1 MKPSLLLRLTVIGIA
16 ALYLGLLIGFTVG
29 FGGDLPAA
37 AWVGLAVVAVVVSV
51 VAVATIALFE
61 RVEMDAGTN
70 AEMALPPAED
80 GRQRVLV
87 VADVGCEGSEACPL
101 ILSRID
107 RASSPEVLVVA
118 PAIGS
123 PLHHLTDDGVDER
136 ATAGRR
142 LDEIVS
148 LLRQEGIRAYG
159 MVGSDVPLEAIQD
172 ALAVFPAN
180 EIVVLAPPSDRSAW
194 SEHDLVERTRT
205 TFARPVTQVA
215 LPRAA

>member
-1 MKPSLLLRLTVIGIA
+1 MRPSLLLRLSVIGVA

-29 FGGDLPAA
+29 FGGDLPTA
-37 AWVGLAVVAVVVSV
+37 AWVGLAVVTVIVSV
-51 VAVATIALFE
+51 IAVATIALFE
-61 RVEMDAGTN
+61 RVEAGAGTSG
-70 AEMALPPAED
+70 EMALAPVED
-80 GRQRVLV
+80 GRRRVLV
-87 VADVGCEGSEACPL
+87 VADVGCEGSDACPL
-101 ILSRID
+101 ILSKIG
-107 RASSPEVLVVA
+107 RASGPEVLVVA
-118 PAIGS
+118 PAITS
-123 PLHHLTDDGVDER
+123 PLHHLTDDESHER

-148 LLRQEGIRAYG
+148 LLRQEGVRAHG
-159 MVGSDVPLEAIQD
+159 MVGSDLPLEAIQD

-194 SEHDLVERTRT
+194 SERDLVERTRT